1 MQPSSHIHVP
11 PSKPINTR
19 WGSAMKVGVVLQ
31 MQNGPKAGQLL
42 IVYRGDGP
50 AVFFDPPTKSN
61 PFPAGQNSSMS
72 GYQYHQQTPVARH
85 LPTGQV
91 PFGRQTGMPS
101 SGNAMTGPSSL
112 QPQKMSTPAFFSTT
126 RMPVVNHG
134 TTSNVSHR
142 PVFEQ
147 PEQGLI
153 GDNPRFTASYSYP
166 QLTPTITSLP
176 PDTTGWNGRTCNSLA
191 MPPPAPSRA
200 AQPGLIGGNQ
210 GVSASRP
217 YMSTVPTT
225 TNQYPHISGRS
236 HRASTSQ
243 APVPFTQPS
252 GSHLTPGGGL
262 TATQLNWTLLDPPS
276 LPSALPASK
285 SRIISHN
292 PTASTSQTMHAQ
304 ASSTQPGIAVGI
316 SRLPAS
322 TTSLPREN
330 GRASTLQGSVATA
343 RLSHPASDVTVG
355 NFELPS
361 PPSLAPLRKSLPGVM
376 VSRSTP
382 AVQAFVASISREAT
396 EALAQLN
403 FPNQENGEQVD
414 TNNTEV
420 GIFSQF
426 VYSDL
431 LNNIDGETDEQD
443 LTKLSTSFTLGL
455 LGDLLPNALPNHSNI
470 SVNPIVGPSDVSA
483 AIIYQ
488 PHTENWTATANPA
501 NATLASRKRK
511 DILAP
516 QEATEAGPSKK
527 ARA

>member
-61 PFPAGQNSSMS
+61 PFPAGQNTSMP
-72 GYQYHQQTPVARH
+72 GYQYHQQTPVVRH

-91 PFGRQTGMPS
+91 LFGRQTGMPS
-101 SGNAMTGPSSL
+101 SGNAMSGPSSL
-112 QPQKMSTPAFFSTT
+112 QPQTMSTPAFFSTT
-126 RMPVVNHG
+126 RMPVINHE

-153 GDNPRFTASYSYP
+153 GGNPGFTASYSYP
-166 QLTPTITSLP
+166 QMTPTITSLT
-176 PDTTGWNGRTCNSLA
+176 PDTIGWNGRTCSSLA

-200 AQPGLIGGNQ
+200 TQPGLIGGNQ

-225 TNQYPHISGRS
+225 TNQYPHMSRGG

-243 APVPFTQPS
+243 APVPSTQPS
-252 GSHLTPGGGL
+252 GSHLAPGGGL
-262 TATQLNWTLLDPPS
+262 TATQLNWTLLAAAPPS
-276 LPSALPASK
+276 LSSALPASK
-285 SRIISHN
+285 PRIISHN
-292 PTASTSQTMHAQ
+292 PTASTLQIMHAQ

-322 TTSLPREN
+322 TSSLPREN
-330 GRASTLQGSVATA
+330 GRASTSQESVATT

-361 PPSLAPLRKSLPGVM
+361 PPSLAPLRTSLPGLM

-396 EALAQLN
+396 EA
-403 FPNQENGEQVD
+403 FE
-414 TNNTEV
+414 
-420 GIFSQF
+420 
-426 VYSDL
+426 Y
-431 LNNIDGETDEQD
+431 
-443 LTKLSTSFTLGL
+443 
-455 LGDLLPNALPNHSNI
+455 
-470 SVNPIVGPSDVSA
+470 
-483 AIIYQ
+483 
-488 PHTENWTATANPA
+488 
-501 NATLASRKRK
+501 R
-511 DILAP
+511 
-516 QEATEAGPSKK
+516 
-527 ARA
+527 